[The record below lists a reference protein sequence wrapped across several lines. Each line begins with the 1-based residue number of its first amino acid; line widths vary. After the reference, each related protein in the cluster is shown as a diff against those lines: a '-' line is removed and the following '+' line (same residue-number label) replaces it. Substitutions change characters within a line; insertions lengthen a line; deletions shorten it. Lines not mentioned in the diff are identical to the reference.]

1 MNAPAT
7 ISGPI
12 NPGMD
17 EDVFEQFAEQL
28 NRYVRE
34 RLIPAE
40 PDVIANDRVPDDI
53 LDEMRQMGLFG
64 ISVPEEYGGAGLN
77 ITQYARVVNIMSY
90 AAPAFRSIFSINVGM
105 FASAMKN
112 GATQAQRAEWFP
124 HLVEGRIACFGLTEP
139 GSGSDSAA
147 MQTTA
152 TPDPDGNG
160 WILNGTKRYIT
171 NAPHADVALIM
182 ARTNKEALPKNAHVS
197 AFIVPMTTPGISLG
211 SPDKKMGQAGSHIC
225 DIMLDDVRV
234 PGNALLG
241 EETGKGFVFA
251 MKSLDNGRISVGAA
265 ATGYARR
272 ALDSALRYANER
284 KAFGEPI
291 ANFQLIQAMLA
302 DSEIEIYAAE
312 SMMADVT
319 ARADRGENILV
330 KAAAFKVFASEMC
343 GRVVD
348 RVVQIYGGAGY
359 LAEYDAERFF
369 RDARIY
375 RIYEGTTQILQLQIA
390 KHMLREWRDC

>member
-1 MNAPAT
+1 MT
-7 ISGPI
+7 T
-12 NPGMD
+12 GMD
-17 EDVFEQFAEQL
+17 PELFEQFIEQL
-28 NRYVRE
+28 HRYVRE

-40 PDVIANDRVPDDI
+40 REIIETDQIPEAIVQ
-53 LDEMRQMGLFG
+53 EMRDMGLFG
-64 ISVPEEYGGAGLN
+64 LTMLEEYGGAGMN
-77 ITQYARVVNIMSY
+77 ITQYARTINTLSY
-90 AAPAFRSIFSINVGM
+90 AMPAFRSIISINIGM
-105 FASAMKN
+105 VCSALKN
-112 GATQAQRAEWFP
+112 GGTDEQKAHWLPRLAAGE
-124 HLVEGRIACFGLTEP
+124 IASFGLTEP

-147 MQTTA
+147 MQTMA
-152 TPDPDGNG
+152 VRKGNG
-160 WILNGTKRYIT
+160 WVINGTKRYIT
-171 NAPHADVALIM
+171 NAPMAKVALIM
-182 ARTNKEALPKNAHVS
+182 ARTSKESLPKNAHVS
-197 AFIVPMTTPGISLG
+197 AFLVPMNTPGISVG
-211 SPDKKMGQAGSHIC
+211 KSDKKMGQSGSHIA
-225 DIMLDDVRV
+225 DIIMEDVEL
-234 PGNALLG
+234 PADALLG
-241 EETGKGFVFA
+241 NEEGKGFITA

-291 ANFQLIQAMLA
+291 ANFQLIQQMLA

-312 SMMADVT
+312 AMMADVT
-319 ARADRGENILV
+319 ARADAGENVLR

-348 RVVQIYGGAGY
+348 RVVQVYGGAGY

-390 KHMLREWRDC
+390 KHMLREWAAA

>member
-1 MNAPAT
+1 MSAT
-7 ISGPI
+7 TTA

-17 EDVFEQFAEQL
+17 PELFAQFLDQL
-28 NRYVRE
+28 ERYVRE

-40 PDVIANDRVPDDI
+40 KQVIEDDRIPAEIV
-53 LDEMRQMGLFG
+53 DEMKEMGLFG
-64 ISVPEEYGGAGLN
+64 LTVPENFGGAGLST
-77 ITQYARVVNIMSY
+77 TQYAQVVKTMAY

-105 FASAMKN
+105 FSSAIKN
-112 GATQAQRAEWFP
+112 GGTESQKAEWWP
-124 HLVEGRIACFGLTEP
+124 RIAAGQIACFGLTEP

-147 MQTTA
+147 MQTSA
-152 TPDPDGNG
+152 RPDPDGNG

-182 ARTNKEALPKNAHVS
+182 ARTEREALPKNAHVS
-197 AFIVPMTTPGISLG
+197 AFIVPMDTPGVSTG
-211 SPDKKMGQAGSHIC
+211 SPDAKMGQAGSHIS
-225 DIMLDDVRV
+225 DVMLDDVHV
-234 PGNALLG
+234 PGDALLG
-241 EETGKGFVFA
+241 GETGQGFRFA
-251 MKSLDNGRISVGAA
+251 MMSLDNGRISVGAA
-265 ATGYARR
+265 STGYARR
-272 ALDSALRYANER
+272 ALDSALRYASER

-291 ANFQLIQAMLA
+291 ANFQLIQQML
-302 DSEIEIYAAE
+302 SESWTEIYAAE
-312 SMMADVT
+312 AMMADVT
-319 ARADRGENILV
+319 ARVDRGENTV
-330 KAAAFKVFASEMC
+330 KHAAAFKVFASEMC

-390 KHMLREWRDC
+390 KHMLREHAAGL

>member
-1 MNAPAT
+1 MT
-7 ISGPI
+7 TL

-17 EDVFEQFAEQL
+17 EDVFEQFLDQL

-40 PDVIANDRVPDDI
+40 RETIEADRVPDDI
-53 LDEMRQMGLFG
+53 LQEMKDMGLFG
-64 ISVPEEYGGAGLN
+64 LTVPEDYGGAGVN
-77 ITQYARVVNIMSY
+77 VSQYARTVHALSY

-105 FASAMKN
+105 FATALKT
-112 GATQAQRAEWFP
+112 GGTPEQKAEWFP
-124 HLVEGRIACFGLTEP
+124 RLVAGEIACFGLTEP
-139 GSGSDSAA
+139 ASGSDSAA

-152 TPDPDGNG
+152 VQSGNG
-160 WILNGTKRYIT
+160 WVLNGSKRYIT

-197 AFIVPMTTPGISLG
+197 AFIVPMDAPGVSTG
-211 SPDKKMGQAGSHIC
+211 SPDKKMGQSGAHIA
-225 DIMLDDVRV
+225 DVILEDVRV
-234 PGNALLG
+234 SGEALLG
-241 EETGKGFVFA
+241 GETGKGFVYA

-272 ALDSALRYANER
+272 ALDSALRYATER

-291 ANFQLIQAMLA
+291 ANFQLIQQMLA
-302 DSEIEIYAAE
+302 DSDIEIYAAE
-312 SMMADVT
+312 CMMADVT
-319 ARADRGENILV
+319 ARADAGENVLR

-375 RIYEGTTQILQLQIA
+375 RIYEGTTQILQLQVA
-390 KHMLREWRDC
+390 KHMLREFAAQ